1 LPGRKGNGAA
11 PNNLMH
17 IIVPYAG
24 VPIESTM
31 PNIIRFT
38 GINSL
43 GYAYDLVDQ
52 VIEYYLQVVHY
63 RRGTGEVSW

>member
-1 LPGRKGNGAA
+1 
-11 PNNLMH
+11 
-17 IIVPYAG
+17 
-24 VPIESTM
+24 M

-38 GINSL
+38 GINSF

-63 RRGTGEVSW
+63 RRGTREVSW